1 LERQRA
7 YEAISTLGITG
18 GNEVVAMMD
27 PENNGFVTHDVFSD
41 IALSAMVRVKA
52 RTDQCLLLPSLM
64 HIPP

>member
-1 LERQRA
+1 M
-7 YEAISTLGITG
+7 LGITG